1 MPDIFDPFPQKP
13 MIKCSKNC
21 MCSCHWME
29 DGAAYEEGEPCTYCG
44 GTPKTPQQPAFV
56 MDDI

>member
-29 DGAAYEEGEPCTYCG
+29 DGSNYEEGEPCNICG
-44 GTPKTPQQPAFV
+44 GTPKPPQQPQFV